1 MADFSKDVNVDLN
14 TTPFDSVV
22 FGSGAPLLE
31 VELNEAQKLQSEK
44 LERFF
49 RNFTGNMICDQ
60 NFITIKNGSFAID
73 GYIIYDGKLLK
84 MNDITISGAT
94 EGATIYIYTETKVVD
109 KDTNITKNG
118 YVNGEK
124 IKNTVADDRIGAE
137 TSKRTATFYNLAVG
151 TSIKGTTIASV
162 KDGKIKYT
170 DDFPIGN
177 LVTIGSMNT
186 NLDTKAERKYY
197 GDTTVSV
204 GRIPNST
211 VGINSFAFGS
221 YVTASG
227 ESSHAEGGGTT
238 ALGSSSHAEG
248 GGTTA
253 LGSSSHAEGNST
265 TASGNYSHTEG
276 AFAKASGECSHAEG
290 SGTTAIG
297 NYSHA
302 EGNSDNILPSNI
314 TSKSTDDEILER
326 WNKTKFSLAKG
337 SASHVEG
344 INSLALGDYSHAE
357 GQRTTAKGSGSHV
370 EGSGTIASGN
380 YSHTEGSVTIASGN
394 CSHAEGS
401 GTTASGS
408 SSHSEGNGTK
418 ASGSQSHAEGYYTTA
433 LGSSSHAEGYQTTAE
448 GNYSHVEGSGTKAS
462 GLNQHVEGR
471 YNEIDNTAK
480 NKYIHIIGNGI
491 SSTKRS
497 NAHTVDWDGNAWY
510 AGGMDIDGEN
520 GLTLRDS
527 IDASAS
533 VDIPAK
539 LYTRRRALILT
550 APYNNSI
557 PDNGKESSQGAGL
570 ELRSCVEGILPIA
583 QSTNNT
589 WSPNLDLGD
598 SSRPFGTIYCTHTS
612 SDKKIKK
619 DVENLSENDLAE
631 KYVEILDLINFVK
644 FRWKHNMNGGMET
657 PQSFRYH
664 YGIIAQE
671 IEKLLKDIGI
681 GTYDNGII
689 RADFFAKNTSNAFIT
704 GGYREQFENEEN
716 GVTYDY
722 SKNTYDFKK
731 GNDYSV
737 YNEILDKELSALNRC
752 NGYTDRSNIGYL
764 MVEDNS
770 KLSEKYENRP
780 PVTIKGII
788 LIDKEGNTK
797 KLSIDFDKCI
807 SYYEWNDENLSNP
820 KTSGTLNEDG
830 SVTVSFNKKYSTYMI
845 KVDDFN
851 FFDYERIV
859 LDVDY
864 VGEYKVYLIPNA
876 TEEHV
881 NANVYDRDRVDDIML
896 NYHVDYQEL
905 QILCLHALQQKS
917 KKQAS
922 EIANL
927 RKEIEEL
934 KGMMK
939 NA

>member
-238 ALGSSSHAEG
+238 ASGESSHAEG

-253 LGSSSHAEGNST
+253 LGSSSHAEGGSTTALGSSSHAEGNNT

-276 AFAKASGECSHAEG
+276 ALAKASGE
-290 SGTTAIG
+290 
-297 NYSHA
+297 
-302 EGNSDNILPSNI
+302 
-314 TSKSTDDEILER
+314 
-326 WNKTKFSLAKG
+326 
-337 SASHVEG
+337 
-344 INSLALGDYSHAE
+344 
-357 GQRTTAKGSGSHV
+357 
-370 EGSGTIASGN
+370 
-380 YSHTEGSVTIASGN
+380 

-583 QSTNNT
+583 QLANDT

>member
-227 ESSHAEGGGTT
+227 
-238 ALGSSSHAEG
+238 
-248 GGTTA
+248 
-253 LGSSSHAEGNST
+253 
-265 TASGNYSHTEG
+265 
-276 AFAKASGECSHAEG
+276 
-290 SGTTAIG
+290 
-297 NYSHA
+297 
-302 EGNSDNILPSNI
+302 
-314 TSKSTDDEILER
+314 
-326 WNKTKFSLAKG
+326 
-337 SASHVEG
+337 
-344 INSLALGDYSHAE
+344 
-357 GQRTTAKGSGSHV
+357 
-370 EGSGTIASGN
+370 
-380 YSHTEGSVTIASGN
+380 
-394 CSHAEGS
+394 
-401 GTTASGS
+401 S

-462 GLNQHVEGR
+462 GVNQHVEGR

-533 VDIPAK
+533 DIPAK

-550 APYNNSI
+550 APYNSSI
-557 PDNGKESSQGAGL
+557 PDNGKECSQGAGL

-583 QSTNNT
+583 QSTNIT